1 MKKYLLLLAAGAIA
15 LPGLAIADAH
25 GYSQSVSGNVRIN
38 HLQTTAGDV
47 TTAATNTGGGD
58 TYLQWNHN
66 YDPSETKSVTGFIRF
81 ESDGDQR
88 INVTGSASEGD
99 WSASAKAEW
108 DQDGTGQVTADR
120 DEFVRVSNV
129 NGLSIFFGRN
139 APFDSLKGNVLDYSG
154 SLSGTIGYN
163 AAAVDDL
170 IDSRFNYISAG
181 YSMPNGVGLT
191 LRLQMDNTGTAN
203 ASNILGYD
211 ITNAATGA
219 SDISANAISVDYS
232 AGPVDAAVSI
242 GSGSADGSDDRT
254 DGDADHS
261 QSLSLIKLGL
271 NYDAGVA
278 QVHVNY
284 TSTSL
289 EVEDGVNGADGKDVL
304 TTDYTGTNIGV
315 SAAAGGGTVIFDLMN
330 TAYTNGESTAEEET
344 GSATELGYLTS
355 IGGASFKAIYG
366 SGSYDDNVDGNSD
379 DDSYL
384 HMRLEYG
391 F

>member
-25 GYSQSVSGNVRIN
+25 GYSQGISGNVRIN

-66 YDPSETKSVTGFIRF
+66 YSDDAGKSVTGFIRF

-88 INVTGSASEGD
+88 INLTGSASEGD
-99 WSASAKAEW
+99 WTASAKSEW
-108 DQDGTGQVTADR
+108 DQDGTGAVTADR
-120 DEFVRVSNV
+120 DEFVKVSNAS
-129 NGLSIFFGRN
+129 GLSIFFGRN
-139 APFDSLKGNVLDYSG
+139 APFDSLKGSVLDYSG
-154 SLSGTIGYN
+154 SLGANVGYN

-203 ASNILGYD
+203 ASNMLGYELD
-211 ITNAATGA
+211 TNATGTPMTY
-219 SDISANAISVDYS
+219 DISANAISVDY
-232 AGPVDAAVSI
+232 AMGPIDAALTI
-242 GSGSADGSDDRT
+242 GSGTAETSEDR
-254 DGDADHS
+254 GDTAVS
-261 QSLSLIKLGL
+261 QELSLTKLGL

-284 TSTSL
+284 TATSL
-289 EVEDGVNGADGKDVL
+289 DEDTSATTTD

-330 TAYTNGESTAEEET
+330 TAYTSGDSTAEEQT

-366 SGSYDDNVDGNSD
+366 SGSYDDNVDGNTD

-384 HMRLEYG
+384 HLRMEYG